1 MDLVRVISHTRRA
14 VLSPAVRRV
23 ALVGLVV
30 ALTIWFIVG
39 WLSRLVWFDRMA
51 IAIAVIVAGVALYS
65 IRSPIR
71 RSVTRFFTSGAR
83 ARLRWCLYGLL
94 VTASFALMFIIP
106 SLPSDDSISA
116 KVGDGVRTG
125 VVVLALTVA
134 VETYLSNSRN
144 KRIDRVY
151 AFHKELTV
159 GSIGE
164 ARIRLNRLVY
174 SQTPLRRISRSDV
187 RKGPLAAYAKR
198 RISRSEVRKGALAAY
213 AKGNEHKPDYDW
225 TLLIRFFERVWNAQ
239 RQRSLDD
246 LAVVSLIG
254 GHAYW
259 WDSALEK
266 ASKTKRGEH

>member
-1 MDLVRVISHTRRA
+1 VDLVRVISHTRRA

-39 WLSRLVWFDRMA
+39 WLSRLVWFDRLA

-213 AKGNEHKPDYDW
+213 AKGNEHKPDYDGHSSFGSSSESG
-225 TLLIRFFERVWNAQ
+225 TPNVSG
-239 RQRSLDD
+239 RSMTSRL
-246 LAVVSLIG
+246 
-254 GHAYW
+254 
-259 WDSALEK
+259 SA
-266 ASKTKRGEH
+266 